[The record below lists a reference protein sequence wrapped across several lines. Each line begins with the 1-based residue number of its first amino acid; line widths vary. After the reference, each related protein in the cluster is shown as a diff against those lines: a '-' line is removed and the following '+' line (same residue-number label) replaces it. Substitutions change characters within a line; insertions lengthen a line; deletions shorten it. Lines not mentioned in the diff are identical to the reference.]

1 MPNVGP
7 EQWQEW
13 KNSDITQAVMD
24 QIRDRVEEAK
34 DLLIGA
40 SNERDFDQYI
50 KGMIRAFN
58 EVLDVRLDFTTEE
71 EDEDE
76 V

>member
-1 MPNVGP
+1 MPNIGA

-13 KNSDITQAVMD
+13 KRSDVTLAVMA
-24 QIRDRVEEAK
+24 QIQDRIDEAK
-34 DLLIGA
+34 ELLIGA

-50 KGMIRAFN
+50 KGMIRAFT

-71 EDEDE
+71 EEEDE